1 MDVLR
6 TPEERDDAQ
15 KRQEGNVTAGR
26 HVDSETGRVYES
38 VKEYTV
44 TEIEQMSLSQEQA
57 QRFYDEEKASNNPR
71 TSLLTYLERLLEE
84 DSA

>member
-6 TPEERDDAQ
+6 TDDERDDAQ
-15 KRQEGNVTAGR
+15 KRQEGDVAAGR
-26 HVDSETGRVYES
+26 HVDSETGRVYEG

-44 TEIEQMSLSQEQA
+44 TQIEQMNLSQEQA
-57 QRFYDEEKASNNPR
+57 QRFYDEEKASVNPR
-71 TSLLTYLERLLEE
+71 SSLLTYLEGLLEE